1 MSMPRPKKTLT
12 VGAREANQRFSHF
25 LRQAEE
31 GNEVI
36 ITRNGKEV
44 ARLVSKPKPLEDRDR
59 LRLIAKVM
67 KATLKGLPIKQG
79 SRRFTRDEMHER

>member
-1 MSMPRPKKTLT
+1 MNMPRSKKTLT
-12 VGAREANQRFSHF
+12 VGAREANQRFSYF
-25 LRQAEE
+25 LRAAED

-44 ARLVSKPKPLEDRDR
+44 ARLVSKPKPLEDKDR
-59 LRLIAKVM
+59 LRLVAKVM

-79 SRRFTRDEMHER
+79 NRRFTRDEMHER